1 MPLWRCAR
9 AADLYKSLKADP
21 MTEHLNHVQPVSK
34 RGRSRLSSGLLTASM
49 LALTAMPAAGA
60 QGDIKLGEPSVL
72 SQRGQRLKLAVPYG
86 SATGERISSLG
97 IEIVSIE
104 APDGERAP
112 DLTRFTTA
120 TPEQRNLVFITSA
133 ERVDAAALTIN
144 YRFIDRP
151 NSLQTWRVMVPP
163 ALMAE
168 SREIGLEPAS
178 ARPAAS
184 RRSKRK

>member
-1 MPLWRCAR
+1 MAHLGRFATVG
-9 AADLYKSLKADP
+9 LEVGGEV
-21 MTEHLNHVQPVSK
+21 EH
-34 RGRSRLSSGLLTASM
+34 RL
-49 LALTAMPAAGA
+49 
-60 QGDIKLGEPSVL
+60 V
-72 SQRGQRLKLAVPYG
+72 VPTFG
-86 SATGERISSLG
+86 GKQQSLG

-151 NSLQTWRVMVPP
+151 NSVQTWRVMVPP

-184 RRSKRK
+184 RRSKRN